1 MAIDKLRI
9 SLTERCS
16 AVLHA
21 HGITAE
27 SYGPAYDGESVGLD
41 LYHCGEE
48 TAVPGRTK
56 WSVFEEPVVLI
67 PTGIKIDVPPGCVGF
82 IKERGSI
89 TQTGL
94 MVRGGVIDPGYTGE
108 VFVNLINVGER
119 DTTLPYGVKLPVQL
133 IVVRCY
139 NDFEVISSLEFL
151 ERTRDSNRQIGSVG
165 SSNIEAPESVQEEE
179 A

>member
-1 MAIDKLRI
+1 MAIDKLQI
-9 SLTERCS
+9 SLTERGS

-48 TAVPGRTK
+48 QVVPGRTK
-56 WSVFEEPVVLI
+56 WSVFDEPAILI
-67 PTGIKIDVPPGCVGF
+67 PTGIKINVPSGCVAF

-89 TQTGL
+89 IQTGL
-94 MVRGGVIDPGYTGE
+94 TVRGGVIDPGYTGE
-108 VFVNLINVGER
+108 VFVNLVNLGNR

-151 ERTRDSNRQIGSVG
+151 ERTGDSKRQMGSVG
-165 SSNIEAPESVQEEE
+165 SSNRELPESARKEE